1 MRSWIALAGLL
12 IVVTALAAWVYYKPK
27 PESKTAHAL
36 SALKPGVV
44 KRAQLERI
52 SAAKATAAATSITLE
67 RTDDAWRVT
76 APWLA
81 RADKFQVERLL
92 SILQAYSSVRYP
104 ATELARFG
112 LDRPVAVLTA
122 DDHTF
127 AFGAINNTT
136 REQYVMTRNEVYLVA
151 LTYGAAL
158 PRNADAL
165 LARQLLA
172 PGEIPVRFDL
182 PGFTVALED
191 GTWAV
196 APAVPDLSADDR
208 NAWVDAWRNASA
220 MSVTRQDSA
229 ATAQNIKI
237 VLKDGRTLDIGI
249 IKGEPELILR
259 RADEGVQYL
268 FVAEIAK
275 RLMSPP
281 GASRISDA
289 VKK

>member
-1 MRSWIALAGLL
+1 MRSWISLASLL
-12 IVVTALAAWVYYKPK
+12 IVIAALAAWIHYRPR
-27 PESKTAHAL
+27 PESTTTHAL
-36 SALKPGVV
+36 SVLKPAAVR
-44 KRAQLERI
+44 RAQLERG
-52 SAAKATAAATSITLE
+52 SSATSITLE
-67 RTDDAWRVT
+67 QVDNTWRMT
-76 APWLA
+76 APFAA
-81 RADKFQVERLL
+81 RLDQFQVERLL
-92 SILQAYSSVRYP
+92 SILQAHSSVRYP

-112 LDRPVAVLTA
+112 LDRPLAAVTA
-122 DDHTF
+122 DGQTF

-182 PGFTVALED
+182 PDLTVALEN
-191 GTWAV
+191 GNWAV

-220 MSVTRQDSA
+220 MSVYRHDGA
-229 ATAQNIKI
+229 RAIQNIKI
-237 VLKDGRTLDIGI
+237 TLKDGRTLDLNIV
-249 IKGEPELILR
+249 KREPELILL

-268 FVAEIAK
+268 FVPDVAK
-275 RLMSPP
+275 RLISPP
-281 GASRISDA
+281 GTSHVSDA
-289 VKK
+289 VRK